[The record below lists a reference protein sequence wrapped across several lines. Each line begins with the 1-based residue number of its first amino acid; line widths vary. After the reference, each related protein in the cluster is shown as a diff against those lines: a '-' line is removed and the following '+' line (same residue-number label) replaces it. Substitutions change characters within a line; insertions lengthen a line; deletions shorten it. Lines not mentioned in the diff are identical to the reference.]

1 MIYLAK
7 ISTLYNILFPMGILI
22 TRNNVSEKHKILL
35 FNELPTSSEIIGK
48 EYLDDMRSYDKDHY
62 HYHSPVDSFY
72 IFNIKKSDSLEKTR
86 LAGNKLASLL
96 TELRTTNTSL
106 SLHSLDKISSEQ
118 VLAFVEGALL
128 GSYNPKLLVTKNE
141 ETKSTLHVDP
151 SIVSQDALDE
161 MLNLSRAVF
170 ITRNL
175 VNLPV
180 SHLNST
186 NFVTEIKKQFNL
198 DNIRIEILEKSQ
210 IQSLKMGGLLAV
222 NQGSEDPPY
231 FAIIEY
237 KNNGDVDPITLVGK
251 GVMYDTGGLSLK
263 PTPNSM
269 DIMKCDMG
277 GAATVVGT
285 IMALALNK
293 VKTNVTG
300 LIPITDNRPNHN
312 AVAPG
317 DVITMFDGTTVE
329 VMNTDAEGRLI
340 LADAL
345 TYAKKL
351 NPSLVIDIAT
361 LTGSALAAIGSQ
373 GIVYMGTA
381 DDKTKSALEKVGTTT
396 HERLVEFPLWDE
408 YAEEIKSPIAD
419 LKNLGGS
426 TAGSIT
432 AGKFLQHFIDY
443 DWLHLD
449 IAGPAFL
456 SSPNGYRPKGGTGVG
471 VRLLYNFIKQN

>member
-1 MIYLAK
+1 MIYLTK

-22 TRNNVSEKHKILL
+22 TRNQVSEKHKILL
-35 FNELPTSSEIIGK
+35 FNELPTSSEVIGK
-48 EYLDDMRSYDKDHY
+48 EYLDDIKSYDKDHY

-72 IFNIKKSDSLEKTR
+72 IFKIKQDESLEKTR
-86 LAGNKLASLL
+86 LAGHKLASLL
-96 TELRTTNTSL
+96 AERRTTNTSL
-106 SLHSLDKISSEQ
+106 SLHSLDKISSEY
-118 VLAFVEGALL
+118 VLAFIEGLL
-128 GSYNPKLLVTKNE
+128 LSSYDPKLLSTKTNETKN
-141 ETKSTLHVDP
+141 TLHVDP
-151 SIVSQDALDE
+151 SLVSQESLDE
-161 MLNLSRAVF
+161 LLNLSRAVF

-186 NFVTEIKKQFNL
+186 NFVTEIKKQFNFEK
-198 DNIRIEILEKSQ
+198 IKIEILEKSQ

-231 FAIIEY
+231 FAIIQY
-237 KNNGDVDPITLVGK
+237 QNNGDVAPISLVGK

-263 PTPNSM
+263 PTANSM

-285 IMALALNK
+285 IMALALNN

-361 LTGSALAAIGSQ
+361 LTGSALGAIGQQ
-373 GIVYMGTA
+373 GTVYMGTA
-381 DDKTKSALEKVGTTT
+381 NQNRKDKLEAKGLET

-408 YAEEIKSPIAD
+408 YAEELKSPIAD
-419 LKNLGGS
+419 LKNLGGN
-426 TAGSIT
+426 TAGAIT

-443 DWLHLD
+443 EWLHLD

-456 SSPNGYRPKGGTGVG
+456 NSPNGYRPKGGTGVG